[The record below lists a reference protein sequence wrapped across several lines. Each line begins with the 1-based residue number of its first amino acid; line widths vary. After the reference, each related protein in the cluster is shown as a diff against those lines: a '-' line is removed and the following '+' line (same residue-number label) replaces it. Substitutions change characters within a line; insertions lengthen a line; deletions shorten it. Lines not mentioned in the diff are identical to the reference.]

1 MYSHLRFVIAAAL
14 IAFGGVIAVGVPALL
29 LAVDRPL
36 LAQTDVSEPAASS
49 CAQQSWLHFDRNCS
63 QRGLPWAAARG
74 TANAGPVEAPLEP
87 AAEQPLTEGR
97 QAATAPEPSAPQF
110 SMRQLS
116 EPQLFA
122 PQISVPQSF
131 TSRDT
136 AAREVPPQESAT
148 NDAAPRTSAAKD
160 TAPQVTAPDS
170 ATSNGATSGGAPSSG
185 TTSSGATSSGAH
197 KRRHQR
203 LPRPR
208 KPRAKNWRLANP
220 HPKRPDPGSRW
231 SRARSNGT
239 GADEVGTASAGRGT
253 ARRAIPGRCADPCAA
268 REASCSRGPD
278 RETTGERS
286 LECRAKIRRCP
297 AGDSRELLC
306 RRRYTAQDRH
316 PAHLDPGRLL
326 LLCTAIA
333 RVRPSRRAGGVSSPG
348 SKR

>member
-36 LAQTDVSEPAASS
+36 LAQTDVSEPPAASS

-160 TAPQVTAPDS
+160 TAPQVTAPQVTAPQVTAPQAAAPQVAAPQVAAPPVAAPQAKAPAVTAPVEAARQELATRES
-170 ATSNGATSGGAPSSG
+170 APQEAGPGQPVEQSEAPATAPVRTRSVRRAPAEDRHVAQSPAAAQ
-185 TTSSGATSSGAH
+185 TRAPLA
-197 KRRHQR
+197 KRVARGER
-203 LPRPR
+203 T
-208 KPRAKNWRLANP
+208 A
-220 HPKRPDPGSRW
+220 KRPTSEALNAVRKFDD
-231 SRARSNGT
+231 ARPEIPANSYAADGT
-239 GADEVGTASAGRGT
+239 PRRIVIRPTSIQDVYYYSAPR
-253 ARRAIPGRCADPCAA
+253 
-268 REASCSRGPD
+268 
-278 RETTGERS
+278 
-286 LECRAKIRRCP
+286 
-297 AGDSRELLC
+297 
-306 RRRYTAQDRH
+306 
-316 PAHLDPGRLL
+316 
-326 LLCTAIA
+326 
-333 RVRPSRRAGGVSSPG
+333 
-348 SKR
+348 

>member
-14 IAFGGVIAVGVPALL
+14 IAFGSVIAVGVPALL

-36 LAQTDVSEPAASS
+36 LAQTDVSEPPAASS

-63 QRGLPWAAARG
+63 QRGLPWAAARR

-87 AAEQPLTEGR
+87 AADQPLTEGR

-160 TAPQVTAPDS
+160 TAPQVTAPQVTAPQAAAPQVAGTAS
-170 ATSNGATSGGAPSSG
+170 GSTTSG
-185 TTSSGATSSGAH
+185 
-197 KRRHQR
+197 
-203 LPRPR
+203 
-208 KPRAKNWRLANP
+208 RA
-220 HPKRPDPGSRW
+220 PGSRAPG
-231 SRARSNGT
+231 SRAPRLGDSTTRTPRGRT
-239 GADEVGTASAGRGT
+239 RAAGGAERGDSAGADEVGTASAGRGT

-268 REASCSRGPD
+268 REASRSRGAD

-297 AGDSRELLC
+297 ARDSRELLC

-333 RVRPSRRAGGVSSPG
+333 RVRPSRGSGVSSPG

>member
-36 LAQTDVSEPAASS
+36 LAQTDVSEPPAAS

-87 AAEQPLTEGR
+87 AADQPLTEGR

-160 TAPQVTAPDS
+160 TAPQVTAPQVTAPQAAAPQVAAPQAAAPQVAAPQGS
-170 ATSNGATSGGAPSSG
+170 QRRAQEAARQELATRQPAPQEVGPGQPVEQSEATAPVRTRSVRRAPAEDRHVAQSPAAAQ
-185 TTSSGATSSGAH
+185 TRAPLA
-197 KRRHQR
+197 KRVARGER
-203 LPRPR
+203 TV
-208 KPRAKNWRLANP
+208 
-220 HPKRPDPGSRW
+220 KRPASEALNAVRKFDDALPEIPANSY
-231 SRARSNGT
+231 AADGT
-239 GADEVGTASAGRGT
+239 PRRIVIRPTSIQDVYYYSAPR
-253 ARRAIPGRCADPCAA
+253 
-268 REASCSRGPD
+268 
-278 RETTGERS
+278 
-286 LECRAKIRRCP
+286 
-297 AGDSRELLC
+297 
-306 RRRYTAQDRH
+306 
-316 PAHLDPGRLL
+316 
-326 LLCTAIA
+326 
-333 RVRPSRRAGGVSSPG
+333 
-348 SKR
+348 

>member
-14 IAFGGVIAVGVPALL
+14 IAFGSVIAVGVPALL

-36 LAQTDVSEPAASS
+36 LAQTDVSEPPAASS
-49 CAQQSWLHFDRNCS
+49 CAQQGWLHFDRNCS

-87 AAEQPLTEGR
+87 AADQPLTEGR

-160 TAPQVTAPDS
+160 TAPQVTAPQVNS
-170 ATSNGATSGGAPSSG
+170 ATSGGAPSSG
-185 TTSSGATSSGAH
+185 ATSSGTTSAAPQRPTSEGTSGGRAQEAARQELATRQSAPQEVGPGQPVEQSEATAPVRTRSVRRAPAEERH
-197 KRRHQR
+197 VAQSPAAAQTRAPLAKRVARGER
-203 LPRPR
+203 TVKRPTNEALNAVRKFEDPRPEIPANSYAADGT
-208 KPRAKNWRLANP
+208 PRRIVI
-220 HPKRPDPGSRW
+220 RPTSIQD
-231 SRARSNGT
+231 
-239 GADEVGTASAGRGT
+239 VYYYSAPR
-253 ARRAIPGRCADPCAA
+253 
-268 REASCSRGPD
+268 
-278 RETTGERS
+278 
-286 LECRAKIRRCP
+286 
-297 AGDSRELLC
+297 
-306 RRRYTAQDRH
+306 
-316 PAHLDPGRLL
+316 
-326 LLCTAIA
+326 
-333 RVRPSRRAGGVSSPG
+333 
-348 SKR
+348 

>member
-1 MYSHLRFVIAAAL
+1 LYSHLRFVIAAAL

-36 LAQTDVSEPAASS
+36 LAQTDVSEPPAAS

-74 TANAGPVEAPLEP
+74 TANAGPVEAPFEP

-97 QAATAPEPSAPQF
+97 QAATASEPSAPQF

-160 TAPQVTAPDS
+160 TGPQVTAPQVQVTTPQVTAPQVTAPQIAAPQVAAPPVAAPQAKAPAVAAPVEAARQELATRES
-170 ATSNGATSGGAPSSG
+170 APQEAGPGQPVEQSEVTRPVRTKSVRRTPAEDRHVAQSPAAAQSRAPL
-185 TTSSGATSSGAH
+185 A
-197 KRRHQR
+197 KRVARGDR
-203 LPRPR
+203 TV
-208 KPRAKNWRLANP
+208 
-220 HPKRPDPGSRW
+220 KRPTSEALNAVRKFDDALPEIPAS
-231 SRARSNGT
+231 SYAADGT
-239 GADEVGTASAGRGT
+239 PRRIVIRPTSIQDVYYYSAPR
-253 ARRAIPGRCADPCAA
+253 
-268 REASCSRGPD
+268 
-278 RETTGERS
+278 
-286 LECRAKIRRCP
+286 
-297 AGDSRELLC
+297 
-306 RRRYTAQDRH
+306 
-316 PAHLDPGRLL
+316 
-326 LLCTAIA
+326 
-333 RVRPSRRAGGVSSPG
+333 
-348 SKR
+348 

>member
-29 LAVDRPL
+29 LAIDRPL

-87 AAEQPLTEGR
+87 AAEQSLTEGR
-97 QAATAPEPSAPQF
+97 QTATAPEPSAPQL

-148 NDAAPRTSAAKD
+148 NDAAPGTSAAKD
-160 TAPQVTAPDS
+160 TAPQVTAPQVAAPQAAAPQAAAPQVAAPQEAARQELTTRQS
-170 ATSNGATSGGAPSSG
+170 APQETGPGQPVEQSEAPATAPVRTRSVRRAPAEDRHVAQSPPAAQ
-185 TTSSGATSSGAH
+185 TRAPLA
-197 KRRHQR
+197 KRVARGER
-203 LPRPR
+203 T
-208 KPRAKNWRLANP
+208 
-220 HPKRPDPGSRW
+220 KRPASEALNAVRKFDDALPEIPANSY
-231 SRARSNGT
+231 AADGT
-239 GADEVGTASAGRGT
+239 PRRIVIRPTSIQDVYYYSAPR
-253 ARRAIPGRCADPCAA
+253 
-268 REASCSRGPD
+268 
-278 RETTGERS
+278 
-286 LECRAKIRRCP
+286 
-297 AGDSRELLC
+297 
-306 RRRYTAQDRH
+306 
-316 PAHLDPGRLL
+316 
-326 LLCTAIA
+326 
-333 RVRPSRRAGGVSSPG
+333 
-348 SKR
+348 